1 MKCKNC
7 WILKNKLSNLEEHN
21 WKLKKKLE
29 KLKQK
34 IDMKLITKTD
44 VQKAI
49 NKINDY
55 CKKNN
60 LHIKT
65 NINGLIR
72 ELVGG

>member
-1 MKCKNC
+1 
-7 WILKNKLSNLEEHN
+7 
-21 WKLKKKLE
+21 
-29 KLKQK
+29 
-34 IDMKLITKTD
+34 MKLITKTD